1 MASSTKALPA
11 STPPS
16 SMAKNSIKSI
26 FASPSIDTTKYERL
40 KAAED
45 PQVRYIIAMTPR
57 SGSSHLCDVIKT
69 GKLLGR
75 PGEVLSRDFVP
86 NILKNVPARTPDEY
100 FSHVFRALRSSTGIS
115 GIKCSW
121 FQFKDFR
128 AAMAAPEAGD
138 NLRYIYL
145 TRRDMSAQAVSL
157 YRATQTKVFHTNV
170 QHSAESLAKL
180 DELPYDYEQIKFW
193 RNHIETQEIGWQR
206 FFVEKNI
213 FPLYIHYEDIDT
225 NVSAVTQRIAAYI
238 GRPRAARE
246 VQPEASVFRKISSR
260 KSVEWTARFD
270 LEYDAELRAKQEAQ
284 QDVAQP
290 ATPFSPAA
298 PRKPS

>member
-1 MASSTKALPA
+1 MAQ
-11 STPPS
+11 
-16 SMAKNSIKSI
+16 NSIKSI
-26 FASPSIDTTKYERL
+26 FTSPNVDTTKYERL
-40 KAAED
+40 KAVED
-45 PQVRYIIAMTPR
+45 PAVRYIIAMTPR

-75 PGEVLSRDFVP
+75 PGEMLSRDFIP
-86 NILKNVPARTPDEY
+86 NILKNVPGHTPDEY
-100 FSHVFRALRSSTGIS
+100 LSHVFRALRSSTGIS

-128 AAMAAPEAGD
+128 AAMTAPDVVD
-138 NLRYIYL
+138 NMRYIYL
-145 TRRDMSAQAVSL
+145 TRRDLTAQAVSL

-170 QHSAESLAKL
+170 EHSAESLAKL

-193 RNHIETQEIGWQR
+193 RTHIKTQETGWQR

-213 FPLYIHYEDIDT
+213 FPLYIQYEDIDA
-225 NVSAVTQRIAAYI
+225 NVAAVAQRIAAYI

-246 VQPEASVFRKISSR
+246 VQPEASIFRKISSR

-270 LEYDAELRAKQEAQ
+270 LEYDAELRAQQAAQ
-284 QDVAQP
+284 AEVPISSGAP
-290 ATPFSPAA
+290 HTPN
-298 PRKPS
+298 

>member
-1 MASSTKALPA
+1 MVQNPV
-11 STPPS
+11 
-16 SMAKNSIKSI
+16 KSI
-26 FASPSIDTTKYERL
+26 FASPKIDATKYDRL
-40 KAAED
+40 KALED
-45 PQVRYIIAMTPR
+45 PAVRYVIAMTPR

-75 PGEVLSRDFVP
+75 PGEVLSRDFIP
-86 NILKNVPARTPDEY
+86 NILKNVPAHTPDEY
-100 FSHVFRALRSSTGIS
+100 FTHVFRALRSSTGIS
-115 GIKCSW
+115 GIKASW

-128 AAMAAPEAGD
+128 AAMATPD
-138 NLRYIYL
+138 VVDSLRYVYL
-145 TRRDMSAQAVSL
+145 TRRDLTAQAVSL

-170 QHSAESLAKL
+170 EHSAESLAKL
-180 DELPYDYEQIKFW
+180 DELPYDYEQIKYW
-193 RNHIETQEIGWQR
+193 RNHIEVQEVGWQR

-213 FPLYIHYEDIDT
+213 FPLCIHYEDIDA

-246 VQPEASVFRKISSR
+246 VQPEASIFRKISSR

-270 LEYDAELRAKQEAQ
+270 LEYDTEVRSQQEAQ
-284 QDVAQP
+284 P
-290 ATPFSPAA
+290 GTPFSPAA